1 MEDKSHKLFD
11 LDEYKSNI
19 VTQFPGFEDK
29 LLKTE
34 KDFGKLE
41 TVFYNLLA
49 ISDKPEDNLNRFLM
63 NIDKRI
69 ELFYDFFDSEVLNF
83 TN

>member
-29 LLKTE
+29 RSYINCLSKISNNRRFVGSQNNF
-34 KDFGKLE
+34 DF
-41 TVFYNLLA
+41 
-49 ISDKPEDNLNRFLM
+49 R
-63 NIDKRI
+63 
-69 ELFYDFFDSEVLNF
+69 
-83 TN
+83 